1 MYNSLPRRP
10 DGWAHEDDSLM
21 MLDHMLAYLG
31 LAVDEENL
39 DKPLRQ
45 IGDGVDANLF
55 GTVDSSTGK
64 LHVLTSRDVIFIKE
78 CIAGG
83 PLPKRGMSIEG
94 LKRSMECVEYVGR
107 PDPNK
112 EFLYDIVSNK
122 HSGFDF
128 DKVRPSIDFVTLWAR
143 GFD

>member
-1 MYNSLPRRP
+1 
-10 DGWAHEDDSLM
+10 
-21 MLDHMLAYLG
+21 MLAYLG
-31 LAVDEENL
+31 LAIDEDNL
-39 DKPLRQ
+39 DEPLKQ

-55 GTVDSSTGK
+55 GTTDSTDNGK
-64 LHVLTSRDVIFIKE
+64 FIVFTSRDVIFIKE

-83 PLPKRGMSIEG
+83 PLPKEGMSIEG
-94 LKRSMECVEYVGR
+94 LKRSMKRVEYVGR

-128 DKVRPSIDFVTLWAR
+128 DKVRYIFCCDCYFDVTSYRYQLNYLVGDFYNWLYES
-143 GFD
+143 G